1 MMIHGY
7 GRLLLA
13 ATCSAALATATA
25 YQDCPGTHFDHTPP
39 FFKHCHAHTECK
51 CFPGDH
57 CWPSKQD
64 WDSLNQT
71 VDGRLVAT
79 IPPASPCYHSW
90 NNYDNATCT
99 ELRDTWTK
107 VGTHIDSSSSITAP
121 FFANRSC
128 DPFQAGQ
135 LPCVVGTYIQ
145 YAIDVATAKHV
156 QAGIKFASEHNIR
169 LVVRNTGHDYNGKST
184 GAGALG
190 LWMHH
195 LKDIKVIDW
204 DDTHYSGK
212 ALKMDAGVEALEAY
226 KAADTAG
233 LHVVGG
239 TCPSIGIS
247 GGYSQGGGHSPLASL
262 HGLAADQILE
272 IEVITSEGE
281 RLIVNRHQ
289 NQDLHWAMSGGGP
302 GTFAVTLS
310 MKYKAHPDNAFSS
323 MTLNYDA
330 SYVANAT
337 HYEVINW
344 FHSFLPQLTDL
355 GITVVWYF
363 TAAYLT
369 ILPATAP
376 NMSSTELEKL
386 MKPLEMKLDSL
397 NINFTSE
404 YTDFDRF
411 LTYFEGTTNPDQPI
425 DVGIAQYGGRLIPRS
440 TLTDDAANQNLTNAL
455 QFVNT
460 QGAQFIGVALNVSSK
475 VVGDVANAVLP
486 AWRSSTIVGVVTT
499 PWSFQKPWSEM
510 VAQADLMTNTLLPA
524 IDNVVTGP
532 HAYLNEGD
540 LQEPN
545 WQSVFY
551 GENYDKLLSIKNKY
565 DPSHLLYAK
574 TAVGAEYYTE
584 GEDHRLCRSW

>member
-1 MMIHGY
+1 MVHNY
-7 GRLLLA
+7 GRLLIA
-13 ATCSAALATATA
+13 ATCSAALAT
-25 YQDCPGTHFDHTPP
+25 QVPHGDCSSAHFTQNPAFSHPGP
-39 FFKHCHAHTECK
+39 AHTECK

-79 IPPASPCYHSW
+79 VPLASPCYHSW
-90 NNYDNATCT
+90 DNYDNATCT

-107 VGTHIDSSSSITAP
+107 ADTHIDSSSSIMAP

-128 DPFQAGQ
+128 DPFQAGE

-145 YAIDVATAKHV
+145 YAIDVATVEHV
-156 QAGIKFASEHNIR
+156 QAGIKFASEHDIR

-195 LKDIKVIDW
+195 LKDIEVVDW
-204 DDTHYSGK
+204 NDKHYSGK
-212 ALKMDAGVEALEAY
+212 ALKMGAGVEGLEAY
-226 KAADTAG
+226 KAADKAG

-239 TCPSIGIS
+239 TCPSVGIS

-272 IEVITSEGE
+272 IEVVTLEGE
-281 RLIVNRHQ
+281 HLIANRHQ
-289 NQDLHWAMSGGGP
+289 NQDLHWAMSGGGG
-302 GTFAVTLS
+302 GTYAITLS

-323 MTLNYDA
+323 MTLSYDT
-330 SYVANAT
+330 SHVANNT
-337 HYEVINW
+337 HYEAISW
-344 FHSFLPQLTDL
+344 FHSFLPELTDQ
-355 GITVVWYF
+355 GISVVWFF
-363 TAAYLT
+363 TAASLT
-369 ILPATAP
+369 ISPVTAP
-376 NMSSTELEKL
+376 NIDSTELKKV
-386 MKPLEMKLDSL
+386 MKPLESKLDTL
-397 NINFTSE
+397 NINFTSK

-411 LTYFEGTTNPDQPI
+411 LTYYQGTANPDQPI

-440 TLTDDAANQNLTNAL
+440 TLTDDAANQDFTDAL
-455 QFVNT
+455 RFINT
-460 QGAQFIGVALNVSSK
+460 QGAQFIGVGLNVSSK
-475 VVGDVANAVLP
+475 VAGDVDNAVLP
-486 AWRSSTIVGVVTT
+486 AWRESTIAGVVTT
-499 PWSFQKPWSEM
+499 PWSFQKPWSEL
-510 VAQADLMTNTLLPA
+510 VAQADLMTTTLLPA
-524 IDNVVTGP
+524 IDEVVP
-532 HAYLNEGD
+532 NPRAYLSEGD
-540 LQEPN
+540 FQEPD

-574 TAVGAEYYTE
+574 TAVGTEYYVE
-584 GEDHRLCRSW
+584 GEDHRLCRS

>member
-1 MMIHGY
+1 
-7 GRLLLA
+7 
-13 ATCSAALATATA
+13 
-25 YQDCPGTHFDHTPP
+25 
-39 FFKHCHAHTECK
+39 
-51 CFPGDH
+51 
-57 CWPSKQD
+57 
-64 WDSLNQT
+64 
-71 VDGRLVAT
+71 
-79 IPPASPCYHSW
+79 
-90 NNYDNATCT
+90 
-99 ELRDTWTK
+99 
-107 VGTHIDSSSSITAP
+107 
-121 FFANRSC
+121 
-128 DPFQAGQ
+128 
-135 LPCVVGTYIQ
+135 
-145 YAIDVATAKHV
+145 
-156 QAGIKFASEHNIR
+156 
-169 LVVRNTGHDYNGKST
+169 
-184 GAGALG
+184 
-190 LWMHH
+190 MHH

-499 PWSFQKPWSEM
+499 
-510 VAQADLMTNTLLPA
+510 
-524 IDNVVTGP
+524 
-532 HAYLNEGD
+532 
-540 LQEPN
+540 
-545 WQSVFY
+545 
-551 GENYDKLLSIKNKY
+551 
-565 DPSHLLYAK
+565 
-574 TAVGAEYYTE
+574 
-584 GEDHRLCRSW
+584 

>member
-1 MMIHGY
+1 M
-7 GRLLLA
+7 
-13 ATCSAALATATA
+13 
-25 YQDCPGTHFDHTPP
+25 
-39 FFKHCHAHTECK
+39 
-51 CFPGDH
+51 
-57 CWPSKQD
+57 
-64 WDSLNQT
+64 
-71 VDGRLVAT
+71 
-79 IPPASPCYHSW
+79 
-90 NNYDNATCT
+90 
-99 ELRDTWTK
+99 
-107 VGTHIDSSSSITAP
+107 AP
-121 FFANRSC
+121 FFANCSC
-128 DPFQAGQ
+128 DPFQAGL
-135 LPCVVGTYIQ
+135 LPCVVGTYVQ
-145 YAIDVATAKHV
+145 YAIDVATAEHV
-156 QAGIKFASEHNIR
+156 QAGIKFAFEHNIR

-195 LKDIKVIDW
+195 LKDIEVVDW

-212 ALKMDAGVEALEAY
+212 ALKMGAGVEGLEAY
-226 KAADTAG
+226 KVADKAG

-281 RLIVNRHQ
+281 HLIVNRHQ
-289 NQDLHWAMSGGGP
+289 NQDLHWAMSGGGA

-330 SYVANAT
+330 SYVANNT

-344 FHSFLPQLTDL
+344 FHSFLPELTDQ

-363 TAAYLT
+363 TAAYLAV
-369 ILPATAP
+369 LPVTAP
-376 NMSSTELEKL
+376 NMNSTELRKT
-386 MKPLEMKLDSL
+386 MKPLESKLDTL

-411 LTYFEGTTNPDQPI
+411 FTYYQGTTDPDQPI

-440 TLTDDAANQNLTNAL
+440 ILTDDATNQDLTNAL

-460 QGAQFIGVALNVSSK
+460 QGVQFIGVALNVSSK
-475 VVGDVANAVLP
+475 VAGDVANAVLP
-486 AWRSSTIVGVVTT
+486 AWRHSTIVGVVTT

-510 VAQADLMTNTLLPA
+510 VAQADLMTRTLLPA
-524 IDNVVTGP
+524 IDEVVGNP
-532 HAYLNEGD
+532 QAYLNEGD
-540 LQEPN
+540 FQEPN

-574 TAVGAEYYTE
+574 PAVGAEYYVE
-584 GEDHRLCRSW
+584 GEDHRLCRSS